1 MRHSGAMTRRPPTVP
16 PHLVGVRPIE
26 SAAHRWA
33 GRLWLFTVTVVHS
46 VVALLLALGWSPWAM
61 SLYVVAVLG
70 IRTWRRRRRGDR
82 PPLRA
87 LRFTREGRYLVG
99 ITLGVGFAAINTGNN
114 LLYLFLGMLLSMI
127 IVSGVLS
134 EQTLRRLEVI
144 RELPPQVFARRPFL
158 TGIVLGNRKRRL
170 PSFSVQVEDV
180 IQGRPLSKKCY
191 FLKVPAQAR
200 QSTSYRTEFER
211 RGLYRYH
218 GLKVDTRFPFAFF
231 VKSRRYDAPAELVV
245 YPAIQPVGQLPLEA
259 RSLLGEIARPRRGAG
274 RDFHSLR
281 DYRAGDDA
289 RDIHWKRS
297 ARENRLMLREYETEG
312 GRRVNLVLNDRMPA
326 DFDVDDDGLRRE
338 FDQCVE
344 LTASLALHFAERGF
358 AVTVR
363 SADEIRTLGADGRG
377 FDRLMRWLALIEWRR
392 IAADAPQL
400 TPGNSGSHWLLIT
413 HRRGRSLAGGA
424 FTHAFELGS

>member
-1 MRHSGAMTRRPPTVP
+1 MTRSASTAQAGAIRQHAADGDRRWSDRLRSLGTALLHV
-16 PHLVGVRPIE
+16 LVAV
-26 SAAHRWA
+26 
-33 GRLWLFTVTVVHS
+33 
-46 VVALLLALGWSPWAM
+46 LLALAWSPWATA
-61 SLYVVAVLG
+61 LYIGAVLG
-70 IRTWRRRRRGDR
+70 VRIWRRRRAIGRQPR
-82 PPLRA
+82 RT

-231 VKSRRYDAPAELVV
+231 VKSRRYDAPAELIV

-259 RSLLGEIARPRRGAG
+259 RSMLGELTRPRHGAG

-281 DYRAGDDA
+281 DYRIGDDA

-312 GRRVNLVLNDRMPA
+312 GRRVNLVLNDRMPSG
-326 DFDVDDDGLRRE
+326 FDVDDAVHRLE

-344 LTASLALHFAERGF
+344 LTGSLALHFAERGF
-358 AVTVR
+358 SVTVR
-363 SADEIRTLGADGRG
+363 SNDEQYALGADGRG
-377 FDRLMRWLALIEWRR
+377 FDRLMRWLALLDWQQ
-392 IAADAPQL
+392 AAPDVVPVSA
-400 TPGNSGSHWLLIT
+400 GAGDHWLLIT
-413 HRRGRSLAGGA
+413 HRRGRGLAGGG
-424 FTHAFELGS
+424 FSHVFESGS

>member
-1 MRHSGAMTRRPPTVP
+1 MTSSASTIHASSPSPGSSDGGAARGWPVRAWAVGAVVLHATV
-16 PHLVGVRPIE
+16 
-26 SAAHRWA
+26 S
-33 GRLWLFTVTVVHS
+33 
-46 VVALLLALGWSPWAM
+46 LLLAFAWSPWIAAVYAAAVAGI
-61 SLYVVAVLG
+61 YV
-70 IRTWRRRRRGDR
+70 WRRRRASGRM
-82 PPLRA
+82 PLRT
-87 LRFTREGRYLVG
+87 LRFTREGRYLIG

-158 TGIVLGNRKRRL
+158 TGIVLGNRKRHL

-211 RGLYRYH
+211 RGLYRYY

-231 VKSRRYDAPAELVV
+231 VKSRRYEAPAELVV

-259 RSLLGEIARPRRGAG
+259 RSLLGEITRPRSGAG

-281 DYRAGDDA
+281 DYRIGDDA

-312 GRRVNLVLNDRMPA
+312 GRRIHLVLNERMPA
-326 DFDVDDDGLRRE
+326 GFDLDDALHRLE

-358 AVTVR
+358 SVTVR
-363 SADEIRTLGADGRG
+363 TSGEQCALGADGRG
-377 FDRLMRWLALIEWRR
+377 FDRLMRWLALLEWR
-392 IAADAPQL
+392 ASDAGTAPL
-400 TPGNSGSHWLLIT
+400 APGQNAHWLLIT
-413 HRRGRSLAGGA
+413 HRQGRRLVGNG

>member
-1 MRHSGAMTRRPPTVP
+1 MALYAATVLAFRIRRRHRLT
-16 PHLVGVRPIE
+16 
-26 SAAHRWA
+26 
-33 GRLWLFTVTVVHS
+33 GRL
-46 VVALLLALGWSPWAM
+46 
-61 SLYVVAVLG
+61 
-70 IRTWRRRRRGDR
+70 
-82 PPLRA
+82 PPRA
-87 LRFTREGRYLVG
+87 LRFTREGRYLIG

-144 RELPPQVFARRPFL
+144 RELPSQVFARRPFL

-180 IQGRPLSKKCY
+180 IHGRPLSKKCY

-200 QSTSYRTEFER
+200 QSTSYRTEFDR

-245 YPAIQPVGQLPLEA
+245 YPAIQPVGRLPLEA
-259 RSLLGEIARPRRGAG
+259 RSLLGELARPRQGAG

-281 DYRAGDDA
+281 DYRIGDDA

-312 GRRVNLVLNDRMPA
+312 GRRLNLVLNDRMPTNFPVGEDA
-326 DFDVDDDGLRRE
+326 PRLE

-358 AVTVR
+358 SVTVTCG
-363 SADEIRTLGADGRG
+363 DEARTLSADGRG
-377 FDRLMRWLALIEWRR
+377 FDRLMRWLALVEWR
-392 IAADAPQL
+392 
-400 TPGNSGSHWLLIT
+400 PGDQVCNPVTAGGRGAHWVLVT
-413 HRRGRSLAGGA
+413 HRRGRSLVGGA
-424 FTHAFELGS
+424 FTHAFELGT

>member
-1 MRHSGAMTRRPPTVP
+1 MSRRPSTAPRRPARRRPLVRRRLRPGGWTSWIW
-16 PHLVGVRPIE
+16 HALVGVF
-26 SAAHRWA
+26 H
-33 GRLWLFTVTVVHS
+33 VTI
-46 VVALLLALGWSPWAM
+46 ALLLAIAWSPWWTA
-61 SLYVVAVLG
+61 LYAGLVLAVRL
-70 IRTWRRRRRGDR
+70 WRRRRSGS
-82 PPLRA
+82 RA
-87 LRFTREGRYLVG
+87 PRRTLRFTREGRYLIG

-134 EQTLRRLEVI
+134 EQTLRQLEVI

-218 GLKVDTRFPFAFF
+218 GLKVETRFPFAFF

-245 YPAIQPVGQLPLEA
+245 YPAIQPVGHLPLEA
-259 RSLLGEIARPRRGAG
+259 RALLGEIARPRRGAG

-281 DYRAGDDA
+281 DYRVGDDA

-297 ARENRLMLREYETEG
+297 ARADRLMLREYETEG
-312 GRRVNLVLNDRMPA
+312 GRRVHLVLNDRLPPDLDPGA
-326 DFDVDDDGLRRE
+326 ESQQLDC
-338 FDQCVE
+338 DQCVE

-358 AVTVR
+358 SVTVHAGEESR
-363 SADEIRTLGADGRG
+363 ALAADGRG
-377 FDRLMRWLALIEWRR
+377 FDGLMRWLALLQFRR
-392 IAADAPQL
+392 ASEALPA
-400 TPGNSGSHWLLIT
+400 PGNAGRGAHRVLVT
-413 HRRGRSLAGGA
+413 HRRGRALLAGGG
-424 FTHAFELGS
+424 FTHVFELGG

>member
-1 MRHSGAMTRRPPTVP
+1 MRRWSDHLWRGAV
-16 PHLVGVRPIE
+16 
-26 SAAHRWA
+26 A
-33 GRLWLFTVTVVHS
+33 LFHVTM
-46 VVALLLALGWSPWAM
+46 ALLLAIAWSPWAM
-61 SLYVVAVLG
+61 AIYASAVLG
-70 IRTWRRRRRGDR
+70 LRIWRRRRRGER
-82 PPLRA
+82 LPPRA

-134 EQTLRRLEVI
+134 EQTLRHLEVI

-200 QSTSYRTEFER
+200 QSTSYRTEFDR
-211 RGLYRYH
+211 RGLYRYQ

-245 YPAIQPVGQLPLEA
+245 FPAIQPVGHLPLEA
-259 RSLLGEIARPRRGAG
+259 RSLLGEITRPRQGAG

-281 DYRAGDDA
+281 DYRTGDDA

-312 GRRVNLVLNDRMPA
+312 GRRMNLVLNDRMPA
-326 DFDVDDDGLRRE
+326 DYDVEEEAHRLE
-338 FDQCVE
+338 FDLCVE

-358 AVTVR
+358 TVTVR
-363 SADEIRTLGADGRG
+363 AADEAHALGADGRG
-377 FDRLMRWLALIEWRR
+377 FDRLMRWLALLQWTR
-392 IAADAPQL
+392 ADGQV
-400 TPGNSGSHWLLIT
+400 TPVSAGGRGAHWLAVT
-413 HRRGRSLAGGA
+413 HRRGRALLGGGYA
-424 FTHAFELGS
+424 HVFELGS

>member
-1 MRHSGAMTRRPPTVP
+1 MIRLPSSPPVPHARRW
-16 PHLVGVRPIE
+16 PIE
-26 SAAHRWA
+26 RSAGRRWA
-33 GRLWLFTVTVVHS
+33 GRIRQGLAGLFHV
-46 VVALLLALGWSPWAM
+46 VVALLLAVAWSPWATA
-61 SLYVVAVLG
+61 LYAGLVLG
-70 IRTWRRRRRGDR
+70 IRIWRRRRSEGR
-82 PPLRA
+82 PPPRA
-87 LRFTREGRYLVG
+87 LRFTREGRYLIG

-134 EQTLRRLEVI
+134 EQTLRQLEVI

-180 IQGRPLSKKCY
+180 IQGRPQSKKCY

-231 VKSRRYDAPAELVV
+231 VKSRRYEAPAELVV
-245 YPAIQPVGQLPLEA
+245 FPAIQPVGHLPLEA
-259 RSLLGEIARPRRGAG
+259 RALLGEITRPRHGAG

-281 DYRAGDDA
+281 DYRVGDDA

-297 ARENRLMLREYETEG
+297 ARENRLMLREFEIEG
-312 GRRVNLVLNDRMPA
+312 GRRVELLLNDRMPA
-326 DFDVDDDGLRRE
+326 DYDVEDEAHRLD

-344 LTASLALHFAERGF
+344 LIASLALHLAERGF
-358 AVTVR
+358 SVTVR
-363 SADEIRTLGADGRG
+363 TSEESRTLSADGRG
-377 FDRLMRWLALIEWRR
+377 FERLMRWLALLEWRR
-392 IAADAPQL
+392 ADDP
-400 TPGNSGSHWLLIT
+400 TPLRPPKGGRGAHRLLVT
-413 HRRGRSLAGGA
+413 HRRGRALAGAG
-424 FTHAFELGS
+424 FTHVFELGS